1 MPELAIPIRSRG
13 ALVKVLVRPAAAR
26 HPAPRE
32 SKPLLA
38 YLDTG
43 ASDTMLDLDAVRHLD
58 LCPEQSASLHVL
70 GREDVSFH
78 PILQVEVALVHPQV
92 PVRWLQLAVLGGAV
106 FPTGAVAA
114 LGRDFLRHFVLS
126 YDGHT
131 QQAKLS
137 W

>member
-1 MPELAIPIRSRG
+1 MPEFSIPIRSRG
-13 ALVKVLVRPAAAR
+13 ALVKVLVRPVTAKHTAL
-26 HPAPRE
+26 RE

-43 ASDTMLDLDAVRHLD
+43 ASDTMLDLDAIRHLE
-58 LCPEQSASLHVL
+58 LHPEQCASLHVL

-78 PILQVEVALVHPQV
+78 PILQVEIALVHPQI
-92 PVRWLQLAVLGGAV
+92 PVRWLPLAVLGGAV

-126 YDGHT
+126 YDGRT
-131 QQAKLS
+131 QQAKLC

>member
-1 MPELAIPIRSRG
+1 MPEIPVPIRSRG
-13 ALVKVLVRPAAAR
+13 ALVKVLVRPTAAR
-26 HPAPRE
+26 HTFQRE

-43 ASDTMLDLDAVRHLD
+43 ASDTMFDLDAIRHLE
-58 LCPEQSASLHVL
+58 LQPEQSASLRVL
-70 GREDVSFH
+70 GREDISFH
-78 PILQVEVALVHPQV
+78 PILKVEVALVHPQV
-92 PVRWLQLAVLGGAV
+92 PLRWLPLAVLGGAV

-126 YDGHT
+126 YDGRT